1 MTQSTRSFDF
11 LGELCDS
18 VANKMKQFDFLI
30 LGSGIAG
37 LTFAL
42 KVAPRGR
49 VAIVTKKDR
58 AESNTNYAQGGIA
71 SVTSREDSFE
81 SHVRDTLTAGA
92 GLCKE
97 NVVRTIVE
105 EGPARI
111 AELIELGMKFSERE
125 IPASHGAHELDLGK
139 EGGHSKRRILHAK
152 DVTGREIERALLDAI
167 SRQPNIEIFENHI
180 AIDLITSQKLGY
192 VGENRCL
199 GAYVFDKKG
208 NRVWTFAAPVTVLA
222 TGGCG
227 KVYLYTT
234 NPDIATGDGVAMAY
248 RAGASIANMEFV
260 QFHPTCLYHPKAKS
274 FLISEAVRG
283 EGGILK
289 TLDGREFMD
298 AVHPLKSL
306 APRDIVARAIDSEM
320 KKYGADCVH
329 LDITHKPAKF
339 IIERFPNIYQ
349 TCLRYGIDITREPI
363 PVVPAAHYQCGG
375 VVTNVDGETDIAG
388 LFAVGEVACTGLH
401 GANRLAS
408 NSLLEALVC
417 AHRAAEKTFN
427 VQHSTFNIQQ
437 IPVWQSGS
445 ATNADEL
452 VVVAHNWDEI
462 RRLMWDYV
470 GIVRTNKRLQRA
482 QSRLANL
489 QQEIQEYYWN
499 FIVTADLLEL
509 RNIATV
515 AELIV
520 RCALMRPESRGLN
533 YNLDFPDLNPDWA
546 QRDSVVR
553 RGNYPAAILA
563 SAKVS
568 QGCRR
573 RSLRPHAGRQ
583 NLPAHRAVKWG
594 APPKGGAA
602 TAALA
607 GEISAAAATNPA
619 PDNANPT
626 VGFAPLFVKNERS

>member
-1 MTQSTRSFDF
+1 
-11 LGELCDS
+11 
-18 VANKMKQFDFLI
+18 MKQFDYLV

-42 KVAPRGR
+42 QVAPRGR

-71 SVTSREDSFE
+71 AVTSKEDSFE
-81 SHVRDTLTAGA
+81 LHVRDTLAAGA

-97 NVVRTIVE
+97 SVVRTIVE

-111 AELIELGMKFSERE
+111 AELIELGMKFSQRDA
-125 IPASHGAHELDLGK
+125 PAEDGGRELDLGR

-152 DVTGREIERALLDAI
+152 DVTGREIERALLNAA

-180 AIDLITSQKLGY
+180 AVDLITSRKFGLQDG
-192 VGENRCL
+192 NRCL

-208 NRVWTFAAPVTVLA
+208 NRVWAFTAPVTLLA

-248 RAGASIANMEFV
+248 RAGAAVADMEFV
-260 QFHPTCLYHPKAKS
+260 QFHPTCLYHPQAKS

-283 EGGILK
+283 EGGVLK
-289 TLDGREFMD
+289 SLDGVEFMD
-298 AVHPLKSL
+298 GYHPLKSL
-306 APRDIVARAIDSEM
+306 APRDVVARAIDSEM
-320 KKYGADCVH
+320 KKSGAEHVW
-329 LDITHKPAKF
+329 LDITHKPARF

-349 TCLRYGIDITREPI
+349 TCLRYGIDITKEPI

-375 VVTNVDGETDIAG
+375 VVTNVDGETDISG
-388 LFAVGEVACTGLH
+388 LYAVGEVACTGLH

-417 AHRAAEKTFN
+417 SHRAAEKIIA
-427 VQHSTFNIQQ
+427 HSLPPVVAK
-437 IPVWQSGS
+437 IPLWQSGD
-445 ATNADEL
+445 AHNPDEM
-452 VVVAHNWDEI
+452 VVVSHTWEEI

-470 GIVRTNKRLQRA
+470 GIVRTNKRLARA
-482 QSRLANL
+482 QNRLANL

-499 FIVTADLLEL
+499 FIVTSDLLEL
-509 RNIATV
+509 RNIATT

-520 RCALMRPESRGLN
+520 RCAQMRPESRGLH
-533 YNLDFPDLNPDWA
+533 YNLDYPGANPDWA
-546 QRDSVVR
+546 QRDT
-553 RGNYPAAILA
+553 ILR
-563 SAKVS
+563 K
-568 QGCRR
+568 
-573 RSLRPHAGRQ
+573 
-583 NLPAHRAVKWG
+583 
-594 APPKGGAA
+594 
-602 TAALA
+602 
-607 GEISAAAATNPA
+607 
-619 PDNANPT
+619 
-626 VGFAPLFVKNERS
+626 

>member
-1 MTQSTRSFDF
+1 MKPFDF
-11 LGELCDS
+11 I
-18 VANKMKQFDFLI
+18 V

-37 LTFAL
+37 LSFAL

-71 SVTSREDSFE
+71 AVTSKEDSFE
-81 SHVRDTLTAGA
+81 LHVRDTLTAGA

-97 NVVRTIVE
+97 SVVRTIVE

-111 AELIELGMKFSERE
+111 QELIELGMKFSERDA
-125 IPASHGAHELDLGK
+125 PAEDGGKELDLGK

-152 DVTGREIERALLDAI
+152 DVTGREIERALLNAVA
-167 SRQPNIEIFENHI
+167 RQPNIQIFENHI
-180 AIDLITSQKLGY
+180 AIDLITSQKLGRADT
-192 VGENRCL
+192 NRCL
-199 GAYVFDKKG
+199 GAYVFDKKA
-208 NRVWTFAAPVTVLA
+208 NRVWAFTAPVTLLA

-248 RAGASIANMEFV
+248 RGGAAIADMEFV
-260 QFHPTCLYHPKAKS
+260 QFHPTCLYHPQAKS

-283 EGGILK
+283 EGGVLR

-298 AVHPLKSL
+298 AYHPLKSL

-320 KKYGADCVH
+320 KKSGAEHVW
-329 LDITHKPAKF
+329 LDITHRPARF
-339 IIERFPNIYQ
+339 LIERFPNIHQ

-388 LFAVGEVACTGLH
+388 LYAVGEAACTGLH

-417 AHRAAEKTFN
+417 AQRAAEKAIA
-427 VQHSTFNIQQ
+427 QPLQKIEME
-437 IPVWQSGS
+437 IPLWQSG
-445 ATNADEL
+445 NAHNPDEM
-452 VVVAHNWDEI
+452 VVVSHNWDEI

-470 GIVRTNKRLQRA
+470 GIVRTNKRLERA
-482 QSRLANL
+482 AKRIANL
-489 QQEIQEYYWN
+489 QEEIREYYWN
-499 FIVTADLLEL
+499 FIVTSDLLEL

-520 RCALMRPESRGLN
+520 RCAQLRPESRGLH
-533 YNLDFPDLNPDWA
+533 YNLDYPQPNPAWE
-546 QRDSVVR
+546 QRDTV
-553 RGNYPAAILA
+553 
-563 SAKVS
+563 
-568 QGCRR
+568 
-573 RSLRPHAGRQ
+573 LR
-583 NLPAHRAVKWG
+583 K
-594 APPKGGAA
+594 
-602 TAALA
+602 
-607 GEISAAAATNPA
+607 
-619 PDNANPT
+619 
-626 VGFAPLFVKNERS
+626 